1 MIVHRWQAKIIPSK
15 TQIQKIFEADDL
27 QAKEDIVEPTTTKP
41 QEIKNPYT
49 EMRVVVSG
57 ALFVEIIGNK
67 LLLRPGDKIIIPSN
81 TKHTKTT
88 QGDAPCVSLVAY
100 QF

>member
-1 MIVHRWQAKIIPSK
+1 MIVHRWQAEIIPSK

-27 QAKEDIVEPTTTKP
+27 QAKEEIIEPSAKVE
-41 QEIKNPYT
+41 EIKNPYS

-57 ALFVEIIGNK
+57 ALFVEIVGNK

-81 TKHTKTT
+81 TKHTKAV
-88 QGDAPCVSLVAY
+88 QGDNPCTSLVAY

>member
-15 TQIQKIFEADDL
+15 NQIQKIFEADEL
-27 QAKEDIVEPTTTKP
+27 QAKEDLIEPNTKP
-41 QEIKNPYT
+41 QKIKNPYT
-49 EMRVVVSG
+49 EIRVVVSG
-57 ALFVEIIGNK
+57 ALFVEIVGNK

-81 TKHTKTT
+81 TKHTKLV
-88 QGDAPCVSLVAY
+88 QGNSPCASLVAY

>member
-1 MIVHRWQAKIIPSK
+1 MIVHRWQAEIIPSK
-15 TQIQKIFEADDL
+15 NQIQKIFEADDL
-27 QAKEDIVEPTTTKP
+27 NAKEDIVEPNTIAK
-41 QEIKNPYT
+41 EIKNPYT

-81 TKHTKTT
+81 TKHTKTS
-88 QGDAPCVSLVAY
+88 QGDLACVSLVAY

>member
-1 MIVHRWQAKIIPSK
+1 MIVHRWQAEIIPSK
-15 TQIQKIFEADDL
+15 NQIQKIFEADDL
-27 QAKEDIVEPTTTKP
+27 QAKEDIVEPDMPAK
-41 QEIKNPYT
+41 EIKNPYA

-57 ALFVEIIGNK
+57 ALFIEIIGNK

-81 TKHTKTT
+81 TKHTKTS
-88 QGDAPCVSLVAY
+88 QGSLACLSLVAY